1 VFEGS
6 LQTQN
11 SICIEG
17 VFKGRLECKGRV
29 ILNKSGNLEADIIAA
44 NVSIRGKVTGNIT
57 VLEQLDI
64 GATGVV
70 HGDVRSA
77 SVTVEKGGVLDGT
90 CKMLSESEA
99 EAFHSTVPW
108 SRNLRAEDEAE
119 VAEGE
124 TLHDEGNGSCD
135 PVIPHDATR

>member
-108 SRNLRAEDEAE
+108 SRNLRAEGEAE